1 MQIVEIKPTGTEG
14 QGLTETSEGP
24 ITEDPDYDEQE
35 QNQNAQFS
43 FGYRIQDQIK
53 DGFIERQEERNGLS
67 LRGQYSY
74 SDGYVRR
81 TVTYEADENGY
92 RVTNMEEEPIND
104 GVGPRENEGGRAIVQ
119 MLVNG
124 VETEY
129 AIQRQAAEVG
139 QTEHGEVD
147 IEEVAEEEKE
157 DVIKILK

>member
-1 MQIVEIKPTGTEG
+1 MQEIKRLG
-14 QGLTETSEGP
+14 QGGACSP
-24 ITEDPDYDEQE
+24 PQ
-35 QNQNAQFS
+35 
-43 FGYRIQDQIK
+43 
-53 DGFIERQEERNGLS
+53 
-67 LRGQYSY
+67 
-74 SDGYVRR
+74 
-81 TVTYEADENGY
+81 
-92 RVTNMEEEPIND
+92 
-104 GVGPRENEGGRAIVQ
+104 ENEGGRAIVQ